1 VVQSSGRKP
10 PKGTA
15 RKAAKRTAAAAAAST
30 QQTDAF
36 AMPTAPAD
44 IARVAPVLA
53 PAVRKPADSAT
64 ELRLR
69 LDPALLRRIAS
80 AASEL
85 KQTPEEFV
93 VALLRDRFGNGKT
106 EWTVPQVCR
115 MLRQE
120 LESYFAG
127 GT

>member
-1 VVQSSGRKP
+1 VD
-10 PKGTA
+10 
-15 RKAAKRTAAAAAAST
+15 AAS
-30 QQTDAF
+30 Q
-36 AMPTAPAD
+36 
-44 IARVAPVLA
+44 
-53 PAVRKPADSAT
+53 
-64 ELRLR
+64 LRLH
-69 LDPALLRRIAS
+69 LDPALLRRVAS

-106 EWTVPQVCR
+106 AWTVPQVCR

-120 LESYFAG
+120 LEGYFAG